1 MAFQLPRLPKTAQ
14 VEPFYVDANADMEPI
29 VVGKVQTILR
39 PGKWGVK
46 VTIPELNPV
55 DARRFCAAQVRHKTE
70 GGLISLSWPQADV
83 AQIPATAVVDG
94 AGQTGARLA
103 VRGLTPGS
111 TVPGFAFFSFEVAG
125 EGFLY
130 CTSADALVDAN
141 GKALLPI
148 SPMVRVRPPD
158 GAALN
163 FADPQIQ
170 GKLETGNVE
179 WSLVRLR
186 HTGVSFTITEIQ

>member
-1 MAFQLPRLPKTAQ
+1 MAFQVPRLPKTAQ
-14 VEPFYVDANADMEPI
+14 VEPFYVDANADMEPV

-46 VTIPELNPV
+46 VSIPELNPV
-55 DARRFCAAQVRHKTE
+55 DARRFCAAQVAHKTE
-70 GGLISLSWPQADV
+70 GGPISLSWPQADLAEIPPTV
-83 AQIPATAVVDG
+83 AVDG

-103 VRGLTPGS
+103 VKGLTPGS
-111 TVPGFAFFSFEVAG
+111 TVPGFAFFSFTVSG
-125 EGFLY
+125 ESFLY
-130 CTSADALVDAN
+130 CTSGEALVDAN
-141 GKALLPI
+141 GRALLPI
-148 SPMVRVRPPD
+148 SPMIRVRPAD

-179 WSLVRLR
+179 WSLVRLK
-186 HTGVSFTITEIQ
+186 HTGVSFMITEIQ